1 MEEMIPELEALE
13 HSGYFS
19 KAELKSIVSQ
29 RQQFEYALKR
39 KAVIKRDYLKYI
51 EYECKLD
58 RLRILRKK
66 EKKIEG
72 KESIASSCFIRRVHF
87 IFERALRKFKGDL
100 SLWKAWVDYCR
111 ESGSGRQAS
120 KVLARAVQLHPTCSA
135 LWVQA
140 AAWEFD
146 HNANAAAA
154 RALMQRGL
162 RICKNS
168 PELWHE
174 YFRMEL
180 LYCLR
185 LRERRVVLGLE
196 KAQGIDEALINGT
209 VALVVYKNAVK
220 EVSSNRDNTVTFR
233 TKFLEI
239 LNEYQF
245 EGRHSIEQAIYNSI
259 FDSYK
264 DEPVVWD
271 LRARREMQ
279 VLLAQETRDEEEIEI
294 ALQAAL
300 VIYDQAVD
308 YLRCAQMTL
317 LSLAFVQEQL
327 DLAVC
332 TPLKP
337 ISLRRHARIISLGR
351 KAVKLIEEAAAAQYF
366 DEKLA
371 LQWPMVY
378 LKLGD
383 IRGAI
388 LAARY
393 ASGLVE
399 NSPSVWKQLLSLESV
414 VLNKVNLPSLSQSQ
428 LGNLVLQALKSAPLQ
443 HETQTI
449 DLWLTAIQILKA
461 SPTHLKELCMELI
474 SQQSSKS
481 QGPVENGSGI
491 VGATLLVAIHNALGL
506 KHFRKL
512 YSSVLKVPP
521 CGGELYHSII
531 DIELSLWSCSPEC
544 LKYSELEKVFQQAI
558 FWYGQSDSKLWEK
571 YSEWME
577 LQGKGCGK
585 VTWLAKNRQVC

>member
-66 EKKIEG
+66 ERKIEG
-72 KESIASSCFIRRVHF
+72 KENIASSCFVRRVHF

-111 ESGSGRQAS
+111 ESGSSRQAS
-120 KVLARAVQLHPTCSA
+120 KVLAQAVQLHPTCSA

-162 RICKNS
+162 RMCKDS

-180 LYCLR
+180 LYALR

-196 KAQGIDEALINGT
+196 KAQGNDEALMNGT
-209 VALVVYKNAVK
+209 VALVVYENAVK
-220 EVSSNRDNTVTFR
+220 EVSSNHTVAFR

-245 EGRHSIEQAIYNSI
+245 KGRHNIEQAIHDSI

-271 LRARREMQ
+271 LRARKAMQ
-279 VLLAQETRDEEEIEI
+279 VLLPEETCDEEEIET

-300 VIYDQAVD
+300 SIYDQAVD
-308 YLRCAQMTL
+308 FLRCSQMTL

-332 TPLKP
+332 TPLKQL
-337 ISLRRHARIISLGR
+337 SLRRHARIISLER
-351 KAVKLIEEAAAAQYF
+351 KAVKLIEEAVAAQCF

-371 LQWPMVY
+371 LQWPLIY

-393 ASGLVE
+393 ASGQVE
-399 NSPSVWKQLLSLESV
+399 QSPSVWKNLLSLECLA
-414 VLNKVNLPSLSQSQ
+414 LNKANLPSLSQSQ
-428 LGNLVLQALKSAPLQ
+428 LGNLVLQAVKSAPLQ
-443 HETQTI
+443 HEAQTI

-491 VGATLLVAIHNALGL
+491 VGATLLVAIHDALGL
-506 KHFRKL
+506 KPFRKL
-512 YSSVLKVPP
+512 YSLVLKVPP

-544 LKYSELEKVFQQAI
+544 LKYSELERLFQQGMS
-558 FWYGQSDSKLWEK
+558 WYGQSDSKLWGK

-577 LQGKGCGK
+577 LQGKGCGE
-585 VTWLAKNRQVC
+585 VTWLAKKRQVC